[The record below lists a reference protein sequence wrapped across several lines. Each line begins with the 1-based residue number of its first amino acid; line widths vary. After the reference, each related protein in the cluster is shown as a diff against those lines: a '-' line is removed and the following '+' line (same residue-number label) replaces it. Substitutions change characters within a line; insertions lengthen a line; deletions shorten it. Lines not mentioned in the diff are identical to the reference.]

1 VRADYRHR
9 LGAPRLGT
17 RPLKMTTR
25 RAVRWLPWL
34 LGAAAVAAVV
44 FVALHAAEERAFVRL
59 LEQARPVWL
68 LWALGLQAATYFAQA
83 EIWRIVLRR
92 AGTSIPFSFA
102 CRLSLAKLFIDQAI
116 PSMGISGAI
125 VVARA
130 LEKRGAPRPAVMSS
144 VAVDAASFYIAYVIN
159 LAVALALVTAQGH
172 ASPLILAIAALF
184 FAYGGGLTAAVLLLS
199 GRAPGRFAATLLRV
213 PGIGRIV
220 ALLQEA
226 SPHLAHDPSLLT
238 RATVLQVVIAVLD
251 AATVWVLIRSLG
263 VTASPAAVFASFM
276 IASVLRSIG
285 FLPGG
290 LGTFEAASVAA
301 LTLAGVPVAAGLA
314 ATLLFRGLSFWLP
327 MLPGLAFSR
336 SLAQRD
342 RTGASAVSKLPYWS
356 LAPEEVA
363 RQLESPGGGL
373 ATGEAARRLE
383 QIGHNVV
390 GEREAFSRLSVMWN
404 QLKSP
409 LLLLL
414 VFAAGAS
421 MATGE
426 WVDAIIVLAIVV
438 ASVGIGYSREYRA
451 QSAAAELR
459 AKVQVHTT
467 VLRDGQPCSVPI
479 QEIVPGD
486 VVLLSAGSVVPAD
499 SLLLEAADCFVNE
512 AVLTGESFPVQKTPG
527 PVDAA
532 APLAK
537 RSNCVHLGTSVRSGS
552 ARCLVVTT
560 GEATEFGAIAHRL
573 TLRPPETEFDRGIR
587 HFGYLLT
594 SAMTIMMV
602 VVLAANLLLG
612 RPLIETLLFA
622 IALAVGLSPELLPAI
637 LSVNLARGAHNMAA
651 HGVLVRRL
659 NAIENLG
666 SMDVLCTDKTGTLT
680 EGVVQLDG
688 AWDSAGLASARVMEI
703 AATNAALQSGLVNPL
718 DEAIQQ
724 AHRPR
729 LDGIEKIAEIPYD
742 FVRKRLSVVVRA
754 ADGVRLLTKGAVE
767 QVLAACSSQ
776 PDGTI
781 IDDPARARLR
791 DVAAAWTH
799 RGIRVLA
806 VASRA
811 MPAQAGYGR
820 GDERDLVFEGFLTF
834 LDRPKAGVNATLA
847 DLGRLGVAV
856 KLSTGDAGPVAQYV
870 ASSVGMRAD
879 RILTGL
885 QLDELHDDA
894 LWHAAENTDLFVEV
908 DPNQKERIIL
918 ALKKM
923 GHVVG
928 FLGDGINDAPAM
940 HAADTS
946 LSVEGAVDVARE
958 AADFVLL
965 ERDLD
970 VIRRGIQ
977 EGRRTFA
984 NTLKYILT
992 TTSANL
998 GNMISMAVASL
1009 FLPFLPLLAG
1019 QILLNNFLS
1028 DVPAIGLA
1036 SDAVDPE
1043 LVDRPRRW
1051 NMRFLGRFMVE
1062 FGCLSSLFDFLTFGL
1077 LLFAFAATP
1086 EIFRTGWFVESLLTE
1101 LVIALVVRTRRP
1113 FWRSRPGNLLLWSS
1127 FGVMAL
1133 TFAIPYLPYA
1143 SLLDFTP
1150 LPAGVMLS
1158 LIAIAALYVGSTEIL
1173 KASFYRRRGREDAP
1187 QVP

>member
-1 VRADYRHR
+1 
-9 LGAPRLGT
+9 
-17 RPLKMTTR
+17 MTTR

-467 VLRDGQPCSVPI
+467 VLRDGQPCSAPI

-754 ADGVRLLTKGAVE
+754 ADGVRLLTKGALE

-856 KLSTGDAGPVAQYV
+856 KLITGDAGPVAQYV